1 MGDKIITTK
10 EFEKLFCENYSRLY
24 YFAFDFVE
32 DIETSKDIV
41 SEVFASI
48 WKEKGR
54 MDKDKI
60 LGYLYV
66 SVRNQCFNH
75 LKKQKNKE
83 RLFDY
88 GLSQN
93 VEDDDEEW
101 RTTEERIDRMTEV
114 MNNMPPRTKF
124 ILKECYFHNK
134 KYREVAEILGITTDG
149 VKKHIV
155 KAFALLRGHFDVKK

>member
-24 YFAFDFVE
+24 YFAYDFVE

-75 LKKQKNKE
+75 LKK
-83 RLFDY
+83 
-88 GLSQN
+88 
-93 VEDDDEEW
+93 
-101 RTTEERIDRMTEV
+101 
-114 MNNMPPRTKF
+114 
-124 ILKECYFHNK
+124 
-134 KYREVAEILGITTDG
+134 
-149 VKKHIV
+149 
-155 KAFALLRGHFDVKK
+155 

>member
-24 YFAFDFVE
+24 YFAYDFVE
-32 DIETSKDIV
+32 DIEISKDIV
-41 SEVFASI
+41 SDVFASI
-48 WKEKGR
+48 WSDKKR
-54 MDKDKI
+54 MEKDKVI
-60 LGYLYV
+60 GYLYV

-83 RLFDY
+83 KLFDSAESLN
-88 GLSQN
+88 G
-93 VEDDDEEW
+93 EDDEEW
-101 RTTEERIDRMTEV
+101 SAMEERIDKMTEI
-114 MNNMPPRTKF
+114 MDKMPPRTRYV
-124 ILKECYFHNK
+124 LEECYYHNK

-155 KAFALLRGHFDVKK
+155 KAFALLRQHFDIKK

>member
-24 YFAFDFVE
+24 YFAYDFVE
-32 DIETSKDIV
+32 DMEISKDIV
-41 SEVFASI
+41 SDVFASI
-48 WKEKGR
+48 WSDKKR
-54 MDKDKI
+54 MEKDKVI
-60 LGYLYV
+60 GYLYV

-83 RLFDY
+83 KLFDSAESLN
-88 GLSQN
+88 G
-93 VEDDDEEW
+93 EDDEEW
-101 RTTEERIDRMTEV
+101 SAMEERIDKMTEI
-114 MNNMPPRTKF
+114 MDKMPPRTRYV
-124 ILKECYFHNK
+124 LEECYYHNK

-155 KAFALLRGHFDVKK
+155 KAFALLRQHFDIKK